1 MDAAH
6 HLARQIVPRRD
17 VQLKRREQDGD
28 DIGQMSPAA
37 RPKALGKSMFKIV
50 EIIFNRLVG
59 IFSLQHHPFLAPIPR
74 DAYSTAARAGH
85 AARLAPLRRT
95 GDLCCVEWVT
105 AGGRAAR
112 TQHECYWRAV

>member
-17 VQLKRREQDGD
+17 VQLKGREQDGD

-50 EIIFNRLVG
+50 EIIFDRLVG
-59 IFSLQHHPFLAPIPR
+59 IFSLQHRRFLAPIPR
-74 DAYSTAARAGH
+74 DAYSIATPNGYVASPISARWMKK
-85 AARLAPLRRT
+85 P
-95 GDLCCVEWVT
+95 CCAEWVT
-105 AGGRAAR
+105 RLASV
-112 TQHECYWRAV
+112 T